1 MHQNE
6 YKTMLTNN
14 REKNKDGTMT
24 GLKDRVP
31 DMEIC
36 QRRPGGLFL
45 FSEFP

>member
-1 MHQNE
+1 M
-6 YKTMLTNN
+6 
-14 REKNKDGTMT
+14 KNKDGTMT

-45 FSEFP
+45 FTEFP